1 MESLTRCTGPD
12 PLKALCLIQNL
23 GLYDTIFS
31 YPLELGPDWANVP
44 LNPAGNTLLS
54 LTPDKFIPEF
64 GQVLLRAEDQYH
76 AWLLFALVPWA
87 KVAPHNARH
96 PKGKRLA
103 TAAAV
108 VARDGIKAPN
118 KAPNNIIDI
127 VEQASRFV
135 LEIQATINEPS
146 NNSHV
151 AEDSNGENQGHSPL
165 RLLYGKAIRSWGAHW
180 RLCVLYAFFV
190 QIFES
195 SSSSKY
201 AQ

>member
-1 MESLTRCTGPD
+1 MPD
-12 PLKALCLIQNL
+12 EFI
-23 GLYDTIFS
+23 S
-31 YPLELGPDWANVP
+31 
-44 LNPAGNTLLS
+44 
-54 LTPDKFIPEF
+54 KF
-64 GQVLLRAEDQYH
+64 GHVLLRAEDRYH

-127 VEQASRFV
+127 VEHASRFV
-135 LEIQATINEPS
+135 LEIQAMIKEPT
-146 NNSHV
+146 NNKHV
-151 AEDSNGENQGHSPL
+151 GEYLNGEIKGRSAL
-165 RLLYGKAIRSWGAHW
+165 RLIYGKAIRSWGAHW
-180 RLCVLYAFFV
+180 RLCVFYAFFV

-195 SSSSKY
+195 DSSSKSVSG
-201 AQ
+201 QLLWS